1 MLKCDRTEVEMEV
14 SIEDLVEA
22 GFPKDAWPEDLPEPG
37 VDNIS
42 GQSIEGTEEMYRYE
56 IDKDGSTYAM
66 EVVLD
71 TKTVPDPAEGVV
83 FMLNQFAY
91 LWRTDKDQIDVGGDG
106 SCRRIN
112 F

>member
-1 MLKCDRTEVEMEV
+1 MTID
-14 SIEDLVEA
+14 DLVNA
-22 GFPKDAWPEDLPEPG
+22 GFPKENWPEDLPEPG
-37 VDNIS
+37 ESNIS
-42 GQSIEGTEEMYRYE
+42 SQGLEGTQELYRFQTNMGGT
-56 IDKDGSTYAM
+56 DYAM

-71 TKTVPDPAEGVV
+71 TATVPDPAEGVG

-91 LWRTDKDQIDVGGDG
+91 LWRTDKGQIAVEGDG

>member
-1 MLKCDRTEVEMEV
+1 MTID
-14 SIEDLVEA
+14 DLVDA
-22 GFPKDAWPEDLPEPG
+22 GFPQDNWPEDLPEPG
-37 VDNIS
+37 ESNIS
-42 GQSIEGTEEMYRYE
+42 SEELDGTQKLFRYE
-56 IDKDGSTYAM
+56 AEMAGSTYAM

-71 TKTVPDPAEGVV
+71 TATVPDPAEGVC

-91 LWRTDKDQIDVGGDG
+91 LWRTSKDQIAAADDG

>member
-1 MLKCDRTEVEMEV
+1 MDIT
-14 SIEDLVEA
+14 IDDLLEA
-22 GFPKDAWPEDLPEPG
+22 GFPKDAWPEDLPTPG
-37 VDNIS
+37 TDNIS
-42 GQSIEGTEEMYRYE
+42 GSELEGTEEMYRFE
-56 IDKDGSTYAM
+56 IEDGGTTYAM

-71 TKTVPDPAEGVV
+71 TATVPDPAEGVV

-91 LWRTDKDQIDVGGDG
+91 LWRTSKDQIEVEGDG

>member
-1 MLKCDRTEVEMEV
+1 MQEI
-14 SIEDLVEA
+14 SIDNLEEA
-22 GFPKDAWPEDLPEPG
+22 GFPRDAWPEDLPEP
-37 VDNIS
+37 DTHNIHGS
-42 GQSIEGTEEMYRYE
+42 ELEGTQELYRFQAE
-56 IDKDGSTYAM
+56 KDGQAYAM

-71 TKTVPDPAEGVV
+71 KSTVPNPAEGVV

-91 LWRTDKDQIDVGGDG
+91 LWRTSKEQIRVADDN

>member
-1 MLKCDRTEVEMEV
+1 MTLDELV
-14 SIEDLVEA
+14 SA
-22 GFPKDAWPEDLPEPG
+22 GFPAENFPEDLPEPG
-37 VDNIS
+37 ESNIS
-42 GQSIEGTEEMYRYE
+42 SRPLEGNQELYRYDAE
-56 IDKDGSTYAM
+56 IDGNKYAM

-71 TKTVPDPAEGVV
+71 TATVPDPAEGVG

-91 LWRTDKDQIDVGGDG
+91 LWRNDKSGITVGDDG

>member
-1 MLKCDRTEVEMEV
+1 MTID
-14 SIEDLVEA
+14 DLVEA
-22 GFPKDAWPEDLPEPG
+22 GFPRENWPDDLPEPG
-37 VDNIS
+37 ESNIT
-42 GQSIEGTEEMYRYE
+42 GREMEGTQHLYRYE
-56 IDKDGSTYAM
+56 ADMDGTKYAM

-71 TKTVPDPAEGVV
+71 TATVPDPAEGVG

-91 LWRTDKDQIDVGGDG
+91 LWRTDKAQIAAEDDG

>member
-1 MLKCDRTEVEMEV
+1 MEV

-22 GFPKDAWPEDLPEPG
+22 GFPRDAWPEDIPEPDT
-37 VDNIS
+37 DNITGS
-42 GQSIEGTEEMYRYE
+42 SIEGSEELYRYE
-56 IDKDGSTYAM
+56 IEKDGTSYAM

-71 TKTVPDPAEGVV
+71 TATVPNPAEGVV

-91 LWRTDKDQIDVGGDG
+91 LWRTDKGQIEVGDDG

>member
-1 MLKCDRTEVEMEV
+1 MTIDE
-14 SIEDLVEA
+14 LVEA
-22 GFPKDAWPEDLPEPG
+22 GFPKENWPDDLPEPG
-37 VDNIS
+37 ESNIS
-42 GQSIEGTEEMYRYE
+42 NQALDGSKEMYRYE
-56 IDKDGSTYAM
+56 TDIGGTTYAM

-71 TKTVPDPAEGVV
+71 TATVPNPAEGVC

-91 LWRTDKDQIDVGGDG
+91 LWRTSKDQIVAADDG

>member
-1 MLKCDRTEVEMEV
+1 MTID
-14 SIEDLVEA
+14 DLVDA
-22 GFPKDAWPEDLPEPG
+22 GFPRENWPEDLPEPG
-37 VDNIS
+37 EGNITESDFS
-42 GQSIEGTEEMYRYE
+42 GSQKLYRYE
-56 IDKDGSTYAM
+56 ATIDGQAYAM

-71 TKTVPDPAEGVV
+71 TATVPNPAEGVG

-91 LWRTDKDQIDVGGDG
+91 LWRMQRPQIVVAGDG

>member
-1 MLKCDRTEVEMEV
+1 MDEIT
-14 SIEDLVEA
+14 IEDLVEA
-22 GFPKDAWPEDLPEPG
+22 GFPRDAWPDDLPEPG
-37 VDNIS
+37 TANIS
-42 GQSIEGTEEMYRYE
+42 GQDLQGSEEMYRFE
-56 IDKDGSTYAM
+56 IEDGGTTYAM

-71 TKTVPDPAEGVV
+71 RDTVPDPAEGVT

-91 LWRTDKDQIDVGGDG
+91 LWRTDKPEIEAAPDG

>member
-1 MLKCDRTEVEMEV
+1 MT
-14 SIEDLVEA
+14 IEELVEA
-22 GFPKDAWPEDLPEPG
+22 GFPRENWPEDLPEPG
-37 VDNIS
+37 EDSITMTS
-42 GQSIEGTEEMYRYE
+42 GQGTQRLYRYDAT
-56 IDKDGSTYAM
+56 IDGQAYAM

-71 TKTVPDPAEGVV
+71 TATVPNPAEGVG

-91 LWRTDKDQIDVGGDG
+91 LWRMKKPDIEVHDDG

>member
-1 MLKCDRTEVEMEV
+1 MTLD
-14 SIEDLVEA
+14 DLVSA
-22 GFPKDAWPEDLPEPG
+22 GFAVENWPEDLASPG
-37 VDNIS
+37 ESNIS
-42 GQSIEGTEEMYRYE
+42 SEEIGPKQFIYRF
-56 IDKDGSTYAM
+56 DVGAHAM

-71 TKTVPDPAEGVV
+71 TASVQDPAEGVC

-91 LWRTDKDQIDVGGDG
+91 LWRTNKDGVAVQADG